1 MIKLFKILIVCAIFG
16 FLLSNIVQD
25 QFHLRKIY
33 PLKGINPV
41 IDSVPLS
48 LKSWLNGSY
57 QFICEEKAKNNFG
70 FSNLLVRLNSQVAY
84 SIFDV
89 ARGNGVVIGKDN
101 YLYEKNY
108 ISSYY
113 GLDFIGEDS
122 ILKTVRKLKVIQ
134 DSLEKHHKY
143 LLVVFCPGKG
153 SYYPEYIP
161 EKLRRPKT
169 DKTNMRIYLRLA
181 EKEKVNYLNLYDLFL
196 EKKKTSKHVLYTKYG
211 IHWSSYG
218 EYIALME
225 IHSVLKNKFKLPQP
239 TIDLVRIER
248 SLTPRDRDIDITE
261 GINLLI
267 KPKSDTLSYPFLMIR
282 NKPKHNPNAI
292 VISDSFYWG
301 IFEKNKGMGDKS
313 WANMLFDD
321 NDFWYYNREAYNNKV
336 TSSRL
341 VSDVNLFDE
350 INKNDVVIFMATE
363 ATVFELGW
371 GAIDRF
377 YNEVQ
382 HNKKPYLPV
391 DRYKDRIAYWKKE
404 IYKDPKWLKDAEKRG
419 NQLGISLDSSI
430 TLDAKYQADI
440 GR

>member
-1 MIKLFKILIVCAIFG
+1 MIAIFG
-16 FLLSNIVQD
+16 FLFSNVIQHE
-25 QFHLRKIY
+25 FKLRKIY

-41 IDSVPLS
+41 LDTIPLS
-48 LKSWLNGSY
+48 VRSWFKGSY
-57 QFICEEKAKNNFG
+57 QFISEEKVKNNFG
-70 FSNLLVRLNSQVAY
+70 FSNLLVRLNSQIAY
-84 SIFDV
+84 SFFDV

-113 GLDFIGEDS
+113 GLDYIGEDS

-134 DSLEKHHKY
+134 DSLEKYNKH
-143 LLVVFCPGKG
+143 LLVVFCPGKA
-153 SYYPEYIP
+153 SYYPDKIP
-161 EKLRRPKT
+161 DKLKKEKT
-169 DKTNMRIYLRLA
+169 DQTNMRTYIRLA
-181 EKEKVNYLNLYDLFL
+181 ERENINHLNLYDLFL

-225 IHSVLKNKFKLPQP
+225 IHKVLKDKFKLPQP

-248 SLTPRDRDIDITE
+248 TLKPRERDIDITE

-267 KPKSDTLSYPFLMIR
+267 KPESDTLSYPFLRVR
-282 NKPKHNPNAI
+282 NKPKNNPNGI

-301 IFEKNKGMGDKS
+301 IFEKNKGVYDKS

-321 NDFWYYNREAYNNKV
+321 NDFWYYNREAYNNK
-336 TSSRL
+336 TNSSRL
-341 VSDVNLFDE
+341 VSKINIFDE
-350 INKNDVVIFMATE
+350 INKNDVFIFMATE
-363 ATVFELGW
+363 ATIFELGW

-382 HNKKPYLPV
+382 HNKKPYV
-391 DRYKDRIAYWKKE
+391 AVNRYKARIEYWKKE
-404 IYKDPKWLKDAEKRG
+404 ILKDPKWLKDAEMRG
-419 NQLGISLDSSI
+419 NQMGISLDSAI
-430 TLDAKYQADI
+430 TLDAKYQADL